1 MTSQALR
8 SPKHE
13 QPGLQ
18 GIIELHRDFI
28 GAAQMNPNSWLLHRD
43 QVTLYPLGGSEV
55 MIVEVVVEVVVVS
68 SCDSSNSSITS
79 SFAGG
84 SSCSSISSWGGSSSG
99 DTCSSRSS

>member
-1 MTSQALR
+1 MYVCMYVCMYLSNCMMFQALR

-43 QVTLYPLGGSEV
+43 QVTYSYLAIYMYVCIYIIPIILFK
-55 MIVEVVVEVVVVS
+55 IQLL
-68 SCDSSNSSITS
+68 
-79 SFAGG
+79 
-84 SSCSSISSWGGSSSG
+84 
-99 DTCSSRSS
+99 RSMTIIADN